1 MRLITRETD
10 YAVRAL
16 LYMARCQAETI
27 SVSELVSA
35 LKIPR
40 AFLRRIMQSL
50 NKEGLI
56 ESFKGKGGGFRL
68 ALPLKK
74 IFLID
79 LMEKLQGPVKLNEC
93 LFKKRICP
101 DRNRCLLKK
110 KIDALEKE
118 MIAKLR
124 AITLASLAGSYRKL

>member
-1 MRLITRETD
+1 MRLISRETD

-16 LYMARCQAETI
+16 LYMARCQIETV

-50 NKEGLI
+50 NKKGMI

-68 ALPLKK
+68 RLPLEK

-124 AITLASLAGSYRKL
+124 AITLASLVRKG

>member
-68 ALPLKK
+68 ALPLEK

-124 AITLASLAGSYRKL
+124 AITLASLVRKG